1 MWVINVTFFSTTFCF
16 SVYFR
21 IKRKISKNHIL
32 GEKPRKNVFFV
43 GKNENFYTQGV
54 KTCKKNQQEKK
65 KFWPHQN
72 YLLLLL
78 DTYLLFHVKFIN
90 QNICNY

>member
-65 KFWPHQN
+65 KILAPPKLLTFIIR
-72 YLLLLL
+72 YLLI
-78 DTYLLFHVKFIN
+78 VP
-90 QNICNY
+90 C

>member
-54 KTCKKNQQEKK
+54 KTCKKTNKK
-65 KFWPHQN
+65 KKILAPPKLLTFIIR
-72 YLLLLL
+72 YLLI
-78 DTYLLFHVKFIN
+78 VP
-90 QNICNY
+90 C

>member
-32 GEKPRKNVFFV
+32 GEKPRKNIFFC
-43 GKNENFYTQGV
+43 GKNEKTSTQGV
-54 KTCKKNQQEKK
+54 KTCKKNQKEKK
-65 KFWPHQN
+65 IWPHQN

-78 DTYLLFHVKFIN
+78 DTCLLFHVKFIN

>member
-32 GEKPRKNVFFV
+32 GEKPRKKSSL
-43 GKNENFYTQGV
+43 GRKNEKISTQGV
-54 KTCKKNQQEKK
+54 KTYKTKK
-65 KFWPHQN
+65 KFRPCQLMGGCFSKN
-72 YLLLLL
+72 LI
-78 DTYLLFHVKFIN
+78 KP
-90 QNICNY
+90 